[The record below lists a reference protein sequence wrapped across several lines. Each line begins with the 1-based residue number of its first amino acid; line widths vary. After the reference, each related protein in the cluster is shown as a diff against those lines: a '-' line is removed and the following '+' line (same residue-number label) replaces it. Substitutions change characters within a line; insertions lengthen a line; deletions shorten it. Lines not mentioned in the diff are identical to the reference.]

1 MVPEPQVSTPV
12 ARFLLWAADLFHIW
26 TFTHYMWANCQE
38 PKLDLWVYPLPFQNA
53 CSQPSRISQPMG
65 LKICFFPM
73 AIPLFYISST
83 CQGIVQHL
91 SIALPHVHIT
101 PCGLTEV
108 VRWNMT
114 YPGNLPII
122 CILNVL
128 ITHFFSHSV
137 IYHVYVC

>member
-1 MVPEPQVSTPV
+1 
-12 ARFLLWAADLFHIW
+12 
-26 TFTHYMWANCQE
+26 
-38 PKLDLWVYPLPFQNA
+38 
-53 CSQPSRISQPMG
+53 
-65 LKICFFPM
+65 M
-73 AIPLFYISST
+73 ATPLFYISST

-108 VRWNMT
+108 ARWNMT

-137 IYHVYVC
+137 IYHVYVCWLFIWIINVLRVVLYIYNFIEPIKGWGIFLTQVKISHIIWINAASVLLLFGEKLGCL